1 MCCHDTAYYLILKL
15 YDEFSR
21 QTRLESACIPAG
33 LLHLEPDVQDDG
45 VAETA
50 RIVAGQSVDHIVR
63 PGLPVTLRA
72 VQFLL
77 PQDEIRYL
85 PGQCAYMV
93 TVP

>member
-15 YDEFSR
+15 YDGFSR
-21 QTRLESACIPAG
+21 HTRYIPAG
-33 LLHLEPDVQDDG
+33 LLHLEPDVQNDG

-50 RIVAGQSVDHIVR
+50 RIVAGPGADHIVR

-85 PGQCAYMV
+85 AGQCAYMV